1 MDRAIT
7 QWINS
12 FAGIIPSLD
21 SLMILI
27 TKFGVP
33 VIVAA
38 VVLQWWSGRE
48 RLHVRHTAVSAGL
61 SFLLG
66 LALNQVI
73 LLFVHRMRPYDAG
86 LTQLL
91 IEHSSDWSFPS
102 DHATASIA
110 VAMSFLFQRLPKRG
124 LALLG
129 AAVVVCLSRVYVGTH
144 YVTDVLGGA
153 ATGIIAAVVVRYAY
167 RENSRLDR
175 FATRLL

>member
-1 MDRAIT
+1 VDRAIT

-12 FAGIIPSLD
+12 FAGIVPGLD
-21 SLMILI
+21 GTMIVI

-33 VIVAA
+33 IIVAA
-38 VVLQWWSGRE
+38 VLLQWWSRVD
-48 RLHVRHTAVSAGL
+48 RLHVRHTAISAGL

-91 IEHSSDWSFPS
+91 IEQSNDWSFPS

-153 ATGIIAAVVVRYAY
+153 VTGTFAAVTMRFAY
-167 RENSRLDR
+167 REGTRHDR
-175 FATRLL
+175 FVTRLL